1 MNSQMKKSVEEL
13 PAGVLSAE
21 AGGSSSLCHV
31 TAVDALAM
39 FRRRELSPVELA
51 EAVISQ
57 AERVNPSLNAFT
69 YTFFDRALKQA
80 REAERRHAAG
90 EARPFEGIL
99 LAVKDTHAVNGEI
112 TTMGSRIFEGVES
125 DYTVPIVQRMVDA
138 GAIIHARTTS
148 PEFAH
153 TGHCHSPLWG
163 TTRNPWNL
171 DYSPGGSSGGSAAA
185 VASGMTTIATG
196 DDGGGSIRIPSSACG
211 VFGFKPPFGRN
222 PTLIFKETAIESIIH
237 LGAIARSVGDAA
249 LVQDVISGA
258 HPDDLPSHLPPTTV
272 SADVRSVD
280 PSTFSI
286 GYSPDLGYFEVDE
299 EVQAQTRRAAD
310 RLRDMGCNVEEVELD
325 WDNSAYDAWVTHW
338 EALFA
343 SIAGD
348 HLPRWQYDMDPFVRG
363 ILQRGMSLG
372 AVRAK
377 RTEFV
382 RTEMWRQL
390 SPIMQRHQFLI
401 CPTLS
406 VPSVRADHR
415 SDDENFRVNGKRV
428 DAHMAWTLTYPFNL
442 LSQLPVASVPT
453 GFAQSGVPTGMQIV
467 GRPYADASVFELALA
482 YEQAYPWGAN
492 HPAL

>member
-1 MNSQMKKSVEEL
+1 MSQSPAELSVEAR
-13 PAGVLSAE
+13 PAEGGAE
-21 AGGSSSLCHV
+21 SSLCHT

-51 EAVISQ
+51 EAVIAQ
-57 AERVNPSLNAFT
+57 AERVNPRLNAFT
-69 YTFFDRALKQA
+69 YTLFEQALDQA
-80 REAERRHAAG
+80 REAERRYAAG
-90 EARPFEGIL
+90 DARPLEGVL
-99 LAVKDTHAVNGEI
+99 VAVKDTHAVSGQV
-112 TTMGSRIFEGVES
+112 TAMGSRIFEGVES
-125 DYTVPIVQRMVDA
+125 DYTLPIVQRMLDA

-163 TTRNPWNL
+163 ITRNPWNP

-185 VASGMTTIATG
+185 VAAGMTTIATG

-222 PTLIFKETAIESIIH
+222 PTLIFKETAIETIIH
-237 LGAIARSVGDAA
+237 LGAITRSVRDTA

-258 HPDDLPSHLPPTTV
+258 HPDDLPSHLPATNV
-272 SADVRSVD
+272 SKDIENIDLSSV
-280 PSTFSI
+280 SI
-286 GYSPDLGYFEVDE
+286 AYSPDLGYFEVDE
-299 EVQAQTRRAAD
+299 EVQARTRQAVD
-310 RLRDMGCNVEEVELD
+310 HLREMGCNVEEVELG

-343 SIAGD
+343 AIAGD

-363 ILQRGMSLG
+363 ILQRGMTLG

-382 RTEMWRQL
+382 RTEMWKQL

-406 VPSVRADHR
+406 VPSVAAAHR
-415 SDDENFRVNGKRV
+415 SDDEDFKVNGKRV

-453 GFAQSGVPTGMQIV
+453 GFAQSGVPTGMQMI
-467 GRPYADASVFELALA
+467 GRPYADASVLQLALA
-482 YEQAYPWGAN
+482 YEQAHPWSSI
-492 HPAL
+492 HPDL